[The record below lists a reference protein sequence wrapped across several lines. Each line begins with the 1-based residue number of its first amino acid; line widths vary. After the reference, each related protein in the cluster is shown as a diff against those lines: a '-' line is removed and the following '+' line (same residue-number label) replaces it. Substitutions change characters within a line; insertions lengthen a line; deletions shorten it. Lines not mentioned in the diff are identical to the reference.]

1 MKIEMLVSAVNQD
14 VRALAKRMNIR
25 TGAVI
30 INQCGEFGYEEY
42 RHNSHTI
49 RCYSLKER
57 GRGPF
62 AQQCINA
69 RRRGNRSIFG

>member
-42 RHNSHTI
+42 TVFTMFR
-49 RCYSLKER
+49 Y
-57 GRGPF
+57 GP
-62 AQQCINA
+62 
-69 RRRGNRSIFG
+69 